1 MIYNGKI
8 AGKSL
13 TTEYEEGERDWVLY
27 EKRFGRKDIE
37 KIFQKIIELM
47 ESDINLVKH
56 QKTAIEWDDD
66 SWDMNWLSVWPDFNQ
81 GVWSEEEKE
90 IVRNFSDYGLAI
102 KMHYS
107 SKDKKVGPDII
118 LSGYGL

>member
-27 EKRFGRKDIE
+27 EKRFGREDIE

-47 ESDINLVKH
+47 ESDINLIQHK
-56 QKTAIEWDDD
+56 KTAIEWDDN
-66 SWDMNWLSVWPDFNQ
+66 SWDMNWLSVWPDFKQ
-81 GVWSEEEKE
+81 DIWSEKEKE
-90 IVRNFSDYGLAI
+90 IVRNFADYNLAI
-102 KMHYS
+102 KVLYENNKIGS
-107 SKDKKVGPDII
+107 DII
-118 LSGYGL
+118 LSGYGW

>member
-8 AGKSL
+8 ANKSL
-13 TTEYEEGERDWVLY
+13 TTEYSEGERDWCLY
-27 EKRFGRKDIE
+27 EKRFGREGIE
-37 KIFQKIIELM
+37 KIFQKIIALM
-47 ESDINLVKH
+47 ESDINLVRH

-66 SWDMNWLSVWPDFNQ
+66 SWNQNWLSVWPDLNQ
-81 GVWSEEEKE
+81 DVWSEKEKE
-90 IVRNFSDYGLAI
+90 IIRDFSDYELDI

-107 SKDKKVGPDII
+107 EKDKKVGPDII

>member
-8 AGKSL
+8 ANKSL
-13 TTEYEEGERDWVLY
+13 TTEYSEGERDWCLY
-27 EKRFGRKDIE
+27 EKRFGREGIE
-37 KIFQKIIELM
+37 KIFQKIIALM
-47 ESDINLVKH
+47 ESDINLVRH

-66 SWDMNWLSVWPDFNQ
+66 SWNQNWLSVWPDLNQ
-81 GVWSEEEKE
+81 DVWSEKEKE
-90 IVRNFSDYGLAI
+90 IIRGFSDYELDI

-107 SKDKKVGPDII
+107 EKDKKVGPDII